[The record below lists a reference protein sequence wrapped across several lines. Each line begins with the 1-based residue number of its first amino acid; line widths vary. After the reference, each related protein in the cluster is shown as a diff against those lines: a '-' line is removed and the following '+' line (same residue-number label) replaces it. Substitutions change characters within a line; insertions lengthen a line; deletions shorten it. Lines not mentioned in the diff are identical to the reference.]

1 MRDLPIR
8 GESIRLGQA
17 LKLSGLA
24 ESGGEARAL
33 VEDGAVTV
41 NAEVETRRGRQ
52 LRHGDVVAVGDEALR
67 IAGVRPLAVALLV
80 QEGQQLALEAAR
92 RLPEGRAQVAALAR
106 PREVRPRLAPAAQQV
121 EVGDVGRDA
130 PERLGVLAPR
140 DGHDVQRLLDVLA
153 DDRREGAA

>member
-41 NAEVETRRGRQ
+41 NAEIETRRGRQ
-52 LRHGDVVAVGDEALR
+52 LRHGDVVAVGDDVLR
-67 IAGVRPLAVALLV
+67 IEASAG
-80 QEGQQLALEAAR
+80 
-92 RLPEGRAQVAALAR
+92 
-106 PREVRPRLAPAAQQV
+106 
-121 EVGDVGRDA
+121 
-130 PERLGVLAPR
+130 
-140 DGHDVQRLLDVLA
+140 
-153 DDRREGAA
+153 

>member
-41 NAEVETRRGRQ
+41 NNEVETRRGRQ
-52 LRHGDVVAVGDEALR
+52 LRDGDVVAVGRQALR
-67 IAGVRPLAVALLV
+67 IA
-80 QEGQQLALEAAR
+80 AA
-92 RLPEGRAQVAALAR
+92 
-106 PREVRPRLAPAAQQV
+106 AP
-121 EVGDVGRDA
+121 
-130 PERLGVLAPR
+130 
-140 DGHDVQRLLDVLA
+140 
-153 DDRREGAA
+153 

>member
-33 VEDGAVTV
+33 VEDGVVTV

-52 LRHGDVVAVGDEALR
+52 LHDGDVVAVGAQALR
-67 IAGVRPLAVALLV
+67 ISA
-80 QEGQQLALEAAR
+80 
-92 RLPEGRAQVAALAR
+92 
-106 PREVRPRLAPAAQQV
+106 
-121 EVGDVGRDA
+121 DA
-130 PERLGVLAPR
+130 P
-140 DGHDVQRLLDVLA
+140 
-153 DDRREGAA
+153 

>member
-1 MRDLPIR
+1 VRDLPIR

-52 LRHGDVVAVGDEALR
+52 LHHGDVVALGGEALR
-67 IAGVRPLAVALLV
+67 I
-80 QEGQQLALEAAR
+80 Q
-92 RLPEGRAQVAALAR
+92 
-106 PREVRPRLAPAAQQV
+106 
-121 EVGDVGRDA
+121 A
-130 PERLGVLAPR
+130 PESGS
-140 DGHDVQRLLDVLA
+140 
-153 DDRREGAA
+153 

>member
-33 VEDGAVTV
+33 IEDGAVTV

-52 LRHGDVVAVGDEALR
+52 LGHGDVVALGDEALR
-67 IAGVRPLAVALLV
+67 I
-80 QEGQQLALEAAR
+80 
-92 RLPEGRAQVAALAR
+92 
-106 PREVRPRLAPAAQQV
+106 
-121 EVGDVGRDA
+121 DA
-130 PERLGVLAPR
+130 SP
-140 DGHDVQRLLDVLA
+140 
-153 DDRREGAA
+153 

>member
-1 MRDLPIR
+1 VRDLPIR

-52 LRHGDVVAVGDEALR
+52 LRHGDVVAVGDDVLR
-67 IAGVRPLAVALLV
+67 I
-80 QEGQQLALEAAR
+80 EAS
-92 RLPEGRAQVAALAR
+92 
-106 PREVRPRLAPAAQQV
+106 
-121 EVGDVGRDA
+121 VG
-130 PERLGVLAPR
+130 
-140 DGHDVQRLLDVLA
+140 
-153 DDRREGAA
+153 